1 MRPGIVDSCML
12 NVYNEYVNAMVSEM
26 QEIEEAHN
34 EIRSAVVPLAG
45 NMLDLVSVI
54 VYVYE
59 YQTIIIGGIDL
70 VFT

>member
-1 MRPGIVDSCML
+1 ML

-26 QEIEEAHN
+26 QVIEEAHN

-54 VYVYE
+54 VSVYE
-59 YQTIIIGGIDL
+59 YRTITIGGIDL

>member
-1 MRPGIVDSCML
+1 ML

-26 QEIEEAHN
+26 QVIEEAHN

-54 VYVYE
+54 VSVYE
-59 YQTIIIGGIDL
+59 YQTITIGGIDL

>member
-1 MRPGIVDSCML
+1 ML

-26 QEIEEAHN
+26 QEIDEAHN

-54 VYVYE
+54 VSVYE
-59 YQTIIIGGIDL
+59 YQTITIGGIDL

>member
-1 MRPGIVDSCML
+1 ML

>member
-54 VYVYE
+54 VSVYE
-59 YQTIIIGGIDL
+59 YQTITIGGIDL

>member
-1 MRPGIVDSCML
+1 MRQVIVDSCML

-54 VYVYE
+54 VSVYE
-59 YQTIIIGGIDL
+59 YQTITIGGIDL